1 MSFSS
6 ASRPPVVDE
15 FVARIVADKCIN
27 GFLARA
33 GNTAAAFQVLV
44 EDPVGALDKSKVAPE
59 SEQTLREA
67 VA

>member
-1 MSFSS
+1 
-6 ASRPPVVDE
+6 VDE